1 MAPAMS
7 QRTFLGGSALLFA
20 AATAVTI
27 LWCES
32 MSEMGGMPMAGGWTM
47 SMTWMRMPGQAW
59 SVAATSFLGMWVAM
73 MVTMMLPSLMPML
86 LRYRRSLEGTQHLGR
101 PTVLAGLGYF
111 AVWSFVGIVIFPTG
125 VALATLEMHEPALAR
140 AVPAVMGIVVAL
152 LGAFQLTT
160 WKARRLACCREAP
173 GCRPPSAGAAAGD
186 GGVAALGAVAA
197 AAAAVGACA
206 DLTAGAVAA
215 TNTAAGPTAAWQHG
229 LRLGLQCTACCANLM
244 AIPLVVGVMDLRAM
258 AVTTAAITLER
269 LAPAGQRVARVVG
282 VVMIGAGLALLV
294 GDNTF

>member
-1 MAPAMS
+1 MS
-7 QRTFLGGSALLFA
+7 QRRFLGGSALLFA

-27 LWCES
+27 PWCES

-59 SVAATSFLGMWVAM
+59 SVVATSFLGMWVAM

-86 LRYRRSLEGTQHLGR
+86 LRYRRTLEGTQRLGR
-101 PTVLAGLGYF
+101 PTLLAGLGYF
-111 AVWSFVGIVIFPTG
+111 AVWGLVGIVIFPAG

-140 AVPAVMGIVVAL
+140 AVPAVIGSVVAL
-152 LGAFQLTT
+152 LGALQLTT

-173 GCRPPSAGAAAGD
+173 GCRPPSAGAAVGD
-186 GGVAALGAVAA
+186 GGVAAVGAVAA
-197 AAAAVGACA
+197 AGARA
-206 DLTAGAVAA
+206 GLTAGAVAA

-258 AVTTAAITLER
+258 AVATAAITLER

-282 VVMIGAGLALLV
+282 VVMIGTGLALTV
-294 GDNTF
+294 TCNTF

>member
-1 MAPAMS
+1 MASAMS

-73 MVTMMLPSLMPML
+73 TMTMMLPSLMPML
-86 LRYRRSLEGTQHLGR
+86 LRYRRTLEGTQHLGR

-111 AVWSFVGIVIFPTG
+111 AVWSFVGIVIFPAG
-125 VALATLEMHEPALAR
+125 VALAKLEMHEPALAR
-140 AVPAVMGIVVAL
+140 AVPTVMGIVVTL
-152 LGAFQLTT
+152 LGALQLTT

-173 GCRPPSAGAAAGD
+173 GCRTLSAGVGSVATAG
-186 GGVAALGAVAA
+186 
-197 AAAAVGACA
+197 
-206 DLTAGAVAA
+206 AGAVAA
-215 TNTAAGPTAAWQHG
+215 VGAAAPTATGPTAAWQHG

-282 VVMIGAGLALLV
+282 AVMIGAGLALIV
-294 GDNTF
+294 GDNTV